1 MFGRLNLVMAEDW
14 FSGGLTSGLTPEMR
28 FFLYLIGLI
37 IGLILVFGGK
47 LIWRPLMSI
56 VGGFAGSIFG
66 FVIGFALGGT
76 IGGLIGAPVGA
87 IIGGMIFVAIAEF
100 AVALL
105 SALLAFVL
113 LLIITGSWIL
123 GLVVGA
129 VVFVIASMYI
139 DKIIG
144 ILMATGGGLISGACL
159 IGLGFDIWICAII
172 ALALIMAGSV
182 MQTVFV
188 RTPREKAIEQK
199 KSEAPICMEC
209 GKPLYHDLTGS
220 RWFCPECS
228 SPSGNP
234 PAPPPP
240 ANP

>member
-1 MFGRLNLVMAEDW
+1 MAEDW
-14 FSGGLTSGLTPEMR
+14 FSGGLTSGLTPEMLLI
-28 FFLYLIGLI
+28 LYIIGLI

-66 FVIGFALGGT
+66 FIIGFALGGT
-76 IGGLIGAPVGA
+76 IGGMIGAPVGA

-100 AVALL
+100 GVALL

-113 LLIITGSWIL
+113 LLIISGSWIL
-123 GLVVGA
+123 GLIA
-129 VVFVIASMYI
+129 SAIVFVIASMYI
-139 DKIIG
+139 DKVIG

-159 IGLGFDIWICAII
+159 IGLGFDIWLCTII
-172 ALALIMAGSV
+172 ALALIIVGSV
-182 MQTVFV
+182 IQMVFV

-199 KSEAPICMEC
+199 KSEAPTCMEC

-228 SPSGNP
+228 SPPVNP
-234 PAPPPP
+234 PVPPPP
-240 ANP
+240 GSP